1 MPYLP
6 FPRKKLMR
14 TILVALC
21 ICSLL
26 AAGCVNVRPW
36 RVHERPWTP
45 EVVEAA
51 SGVRATHSDGTT
63 IVLED
68 AYLDADATV
77 LHGTRVPASDGAPVA
92 IPTDELALLETR
104 RVEPLR
110 LLANLGLGVVY
121 VIVSLGVLIAL
132 SSPPVVMA
140 GGAG

>member
-1 MPYLP
+1 
-6 FPRKKLMR
+6 MR

-26 AAGCVNVRPW
+26 ATGCVKVRPW

-45 EVVEAA
+45 EVVESA
-51 SGVRATHSDGTT
+51 SSVRATQSDGTT

-77 LHGTRVPASDGAPVA
+77 LYGTRVPANDGAPVA
-92 IPTDELALLETR
+92 IPTDELALLETK

-110 LLANLGLGVVY
+110 ILTNLGLGVVY
-121 VIVSLGVLIAL
+121 VIVGLVVLVAL
-132 SSPPVVMA
+132 NPPVVA
-140 GGAG
+140 A